1 MGDPLVTAILAI
13 LAVLLSALSAISGLG
28 GGIFL
33 IPLLILLLKLPLK
46 FAAGTMLLAMVPFTA
61 VATFRNIQNKYVNFK
76 IGFFIQVGAVIGV
89 LIGAHFSVL
98 LPDIVLKLMF
108 LFIVLYLLI
117 SLQVKEKSEFNLAAQ
132 VYFLLNRLP
141 PRIALQDLA
150 TSEVSISALVV
161 LGIIAGFFSGLLGI
175 GGGFM
180 IVPLFIIGMRLPVKV
195 AVGTSLFMILITSSV
210 GAIQHAILD
219 HVRYHLS
226 FILGGGMIIG
236 AAAGAA
242 LLKKISERRLRKLI
256 LVVLILAAVAV
267 ILR

>member
-1 MGDPLVTAILAI
+1 MSDPFTIAILAI
-13 LAVLLSALSAISGLG
+13 LAILLSALSAIAGLG

-46 FAAGTMLLAMVPFTA
+46 FAAGTMLMAMVPFTA
-61 VATFRNIQNKYVNFK
+61 VATFKNIQNKYVNFK
-76 IGFFIQVGAVIGV
+76 IGFLIQIGAIIGV
-89 LIGAHFSVL
+89 LIGSHFSAL
-98 LPDIVLKLMF
+98 LPNIVLKMMF

-132 VYFLLNRLP
+132 IYFLLNRLP
-141 PRIALQDLA
+141 PRVTLPELE
-150 TSEVSISALVV
+150 TREVSFSALVV

-180 IVPLFIIGMRLPVKV
+180 IVPLFIIGMRLPVKI

-219 HVRYHLS
+219 HVRYDLS
-226 FILGGGMIIG
+226 LILGGGMIIG
-236 AAAGAA
+236 AAAGSA

-256 LVVLILAAVAV
+256 SMVLILAAVAV
-267 ILR
+267 VLR